1 MGAIALFRENFLKAL
16 KMQRLIQTE
25 KKVIDEVDPITE
37 VFMDVLLGKYKMMVH
52 VHKEND
58 IMVLIQLAKA
68 FGIKVVANH
77 LANVYRR
84 EVFEA
89 LRRASITIV
98 YGPMD

>member
-1 MGAIALFRENFLKAL
+1 MGDIALFRENFLKAL

-37 VFMDVLLGKYKMMVH
+37 VFMDILLGKYKMMVH
-52 VHKEND
+52 VHKEYD
-58 IMVLIQLAKA
+58 TMVLIQLAKA

-77 LANVYRR
+77 WANVYRR

-98 YGPMD
+98 